1 MKSNLVYICSLVLL
15 SCVSLSGQDATDDFF
30 RNTGKINT
38 VLAVV
43 LILFFVLIGYL
54 VTLDRK
60 LRKLEK
66 HQKDEQ

>member
-1 MKSNLVYICSLVLL
+1 MKSNFIYIFSLILL
-15 SCVSLSGQDATDDFF
+15 TPAIGSGQALTDDFF

-43 LILFFVLIGYL
+43 LILFFVLIAYL
-54 VTLDRK
+54 VTLDLK

-66 HQKDEQ
+66 HQKDE